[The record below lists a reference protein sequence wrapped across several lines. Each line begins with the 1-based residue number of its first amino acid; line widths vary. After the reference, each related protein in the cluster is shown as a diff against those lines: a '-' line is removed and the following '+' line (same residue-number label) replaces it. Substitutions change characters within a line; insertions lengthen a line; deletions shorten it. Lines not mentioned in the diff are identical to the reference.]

1 MKTKQE
7 IIKMIKKH
15 WIMIWIAVAAVSLC
29 GILVYAK
36 FEDDHNIAKR
46 VISAGV
52 NEKTLFTSN
61 YLKDNNPKY
70 PKTTSQGD
78 IRDQYF
84 EFSIYNYDR
93 SKPTSFYPTTINY
106 TLKAELV
113 KLNNSVY
120 SVYDTSDDATELSD
134 ILDSDSDSTSDVVE
148 IFHTN
153 GSSSSTAIISL
164 NTTKTSDDNA
174 EQLVPNQNTGSA
186 VNTYKLVLP
195 SSMLDKN
202 MYVRVTA
209 TPVAA
214 HSDIFPIE
222 GTFYIKTNT
231 VNLTTGWEGMFNDN
245 QSTPPSGYDA
255 FNYAISGNG
264 NARKILSWDNTLL
277 EPNKQQIKELFGI
290 DLAGT
295 ESQITVNL
303 SSADNG
309 GRYDIQFYVKSES
322 ARNTINGYNWTT
334 MSGKVTLTD
343 PT

>member
-7 IIKMIKKH
+7 IIKMMKKH
-15 WIMIWIAVAAVSLC
+15 WIMIWIIVAAVSLC

-36 FEDDHNIAKR
+36 FDEDHNIAKR
-46 VISAGV
+46 VISAGA

-61 YLKDNNPKY
+61 YLKDTTPKY
-70 PKTTSQGD
+70 PKTVSQGD
-78 IRDQYF
+78 TRDQYF

-93 SKPTSFYPTTINY
+93 AKQTAFYPTTINY

-113 KLNNSVY
+113 KPNA
-120 SVYDTSDDATELSD
+120 SVYDASDDATELSN
-134 ILDSDSDSTSDVVE
+134 ILDSDSDSTSDVIE

-153 GSSSSTAIISL
+153 GENSSTAIISL
-164 NTTKTSDDNA
+164 NMSRTSDDNA

-186 VNTYKLVLP
+186 VNTYRLVLP

-209 TPVAA
+209 TPAPA

-264 NARKILSWDNTLL
+264 NASKILSWDNTLL

-290 DLAGT
+290 DLEGT
-295 ESQITVNL
+295 ESQIPVSL

-309 GRYDIQFYVKSES
+309 GRYDIQFYVKSDS
-322 ARNTINGYNWTT
+322 ARITINGYDWTT
-334 MSGKVTLTD
+334 LSSKVTLTD
-343 PT
+343 PS